1 MQKRLSELTIFGS
14 RKILASRIF
23 WFSLFRNKDLQPGIE
38 KAEITIVHCENR
50 MNGRCKK
57 FLVSVRGFQLTVERG
72 INLSGFNN
80 WTFLKKK
87 SSV

>member
-1 MQKRLSELTIFGS
+1 MQKRFSELIIFGS
-14 RKILASRIF
+14 RKFLSSRIF
-23 WFSLFRNKDLQPGIE
+23 WFSAFRNKDLQPGIE
-38 KAEITIVHCENR
+38 KVEITIVHYENR

-57 FLVSVRGFQLTVERG
+57 LLVLVRGFQLTVERG
-72 INLSGFNN
+72 INLSGVNN